1 VKIEDLKKITPW
13 QEMKVIEKSR
23 ELRMVF
29 ADMAKRIEVPALRE
43 TDGNDTQ
50 AIFHYFDTC
59 GSADWYVFEADLETG
74 EGFGFVTFSG
84 DFDDPDAEFG
94 YIDLFDLAKS
104 ARINLNLHYNVDGKS
119 GITKKQIH
127 LQRYG
132 DREEAVASRIF
143 GIFEKPER
151 RQIEDMQA
159 SLATKKLLIR
169 SRKWQMQYR

>member
-1 VKIEDLKKITPW
+1 MKIEDLKKITPC

-43 TDGNDTQ
+43 TDGNNEAR

-104 ARINLNLHYNVDGKS
+104 ARINLDLHYRN
-119 GITKKQIH
+119 GITKKEIWAKRH
-127 LQRYG
+127 G
-132 DREEAVASRIF
+132 EAAV
-143 GIFEKPER
+143 
-151 RQIEDMQA
+151 EDEVISEQ
-159 SLATKKLLIR
+159 SC
-169 SRKWQMQYR
+169 